1 MANSNKVILARP
13 NPFIVEKMRGLLEM
27 CGYTPAPIKDI
38 HELEDMDPAEVV
50 GAVVST
56 TVVSSVG
63 ESAVD
68 VIAALRERFKG
79 VPVLFASMVAE
90 EAIEETL
97 KRKLLKKVSDAPN
110 VLSVKKGYMDQ
121 SLGSA
126 DTFLVVS
133 EGDLEDQSFV
143 AKVLERHFIKK

>member
-1 MANSNKVILARP
+1 MADSNKVILARP
-13 NPFIVEKMRGLLEM
+13 NPFIVDKMKGFLET

-38 HELEDMDPAEVV
+38 HEIEDIDPAEVV

-68 VIAALRERFKG
+68 VIAALRERFRG

-97 KRKLLKKVSDAPN
+97 KRKLSKVSDSPK
-110 VLSVKKGYMDQ
+110 VLSVKKGFMDQ
-121 SLGSA
+121 SLGGA

-133 EGDLEDQSFV
+133 EEDFKDQSFA
-143 AKVLERHFIKK
+143 AKVLERHFVKK